1 MRGTRAAWTMPATSP
16 GIIPAYAGNTFIAD
30 VMHAGHGDHPR
41 VCGEHMYWAYTRLPS
56 VGSSPRM
63 RGTLVPHEVR
73 PGAVGIIPAYAGN
86 TQWIP
91 SRRIPNRDHPRV
103 CGEHWYT
110 VRLVSLFRGSSP
122 RMRGTPNPINLNV
135 NTFGIIPAYAGN
147 TDRTRSKCSEYRD
160 HPRVCGEHPYFAI
173 TRDDNKGSS
182 PRMRGTQNPQSALFR
197 RNGII
202 PAYAGNTHSRLKML
216 PAIRD
221 HPRVCGEHWPLN
233 LILTY
238 PSGSS
243 PRMRG
248 TPVRRS
254 RQYDEGRIIP
264 AYAGNTLG
272 GWSCSPSQ
280 EDHPRV
286 CGEHRL
292 MTGDPLY
299 GTGSSPRM
307 RGTRHC
313 RPHPHHSFGI
323 IPAYAGNT
331 LRGGVAVVRGD
342 HPRVCGEHADN
353 SSMTFNSEGSS
364 PRMRGTP

>member
-103 CGEHWYT
+103 CGEH
-110 VRLVSLFRGSSP
+110 
-122 RMRGTPNPINLNV
+122 
-135 NTFGIIPAYAGN
+135 
-147 TDRTRSKCSEYRD
+147 
-160 HPRVCGEHPYFAI
+160 
-173 TRDDNKGSS
+173 
-182 PRMRGTQNPQSALFR
+182 
-197 RNGII
+197 
-202 PAYAGNTHSRLKML
+202 
-216 PAIRD
+216 
-221 HPRVCGEHWPLN
+221 
-233 LILTY
+233 
-238 PSGSS
+238 
-243 PRMRG
+243 
-248 TPVRRS
+248 
-254 RQYDEGRIIP
+254 
-264 AYAGNTLG
+264 
-272 GWSCSPSQ
+272 
-280 EDHPRV
+280 
-286 CGEHRL
+286 RL

-331 LRGGVAVVRGD
+331 LRGG
-342 HPRVCGEHADN
+342 C
-353 SSMTFNSEGSS
+353 SSRPWGSS
-364 PRMRGTP
+364 PRMRGTRGQFQHDV